1 MDIYVNFTKTTHQI
15 WLCHVTLASNFEYCY
30 LLPNSVLN
38 FRKIY
43 QIWERL
49 AQERKCYKQKT
60 HWGGTPPPSP
70 YRVYISEC
78 KSLYSKMQ
86 LKFECI
92 SNASIVI
99 LTIFLYKNKY
109 ILNVF
114 KFEIIEAR
122 ILVSRCL
129 LNMPN

>member
-1 MDIYVNFTKTTHQI
+1 MVISRDPGFKFWN
-15 WLCHVTLASNFEYCY
+15 CY

-43 QIWERL
+43 QIWAKL
-49 AQERKCYKQKT
+49 AQEQKT
-60 HWGGTPPPSP
+60 RKAKNTLAVENTPPPHSS
-70 YRVYISEC
+70 YRINISEC

-99 LTIFLYKNKY
+99 AYYIFFAK
-109 ILNVF
+109 INVF
-114 KFEIIEAR
+114 YMYLNLK
-122 ILVSRCL
+122 LVKPGFQFL
-129 LNMPN
+129 DVF